1 MRNSRGTAVAPSR
14 LLRNLDALAG
24 LRTASRAESRASSS

>member
-1 MRNSRGTAVAPSR
+1 MRNSRGTAVAAIA
-14 LLRNLDALAG
+14 LVEKLALAG